1 VNHKICIDKES
12 KIIYCALEG
21 ELDIEKS
28 ISLSKSLREKA
39 SELGFNVLYE
49 ANKLQEPISDTP
61 VHDLTVKLS
70 SILDATILR
79 EVMVAFVYE
88 YGTYDE
94 YWQFYEKAATER
106 GLKIKVFT
114 DKEEAEKWLAD

>member
-1 VNHKICIDKES
+1 LITSHPYVSGWLFCLPGCAEVNHKTSIDNEV
-12 KIIYCALEG
+12 KIIYCTLEG

-28 ISLSKSLREKA
+28 ISLSKNLRETA

-49 ANKLQEPISDTP
+49 ASKLQEPISDTP

-79 EVMVAFVYE
+79 EVMVAGCV
-88 YGTYDE
+88 
-94 YWQFYEKAATER
+94 R
-106 GLKIKVFT
+106 IVL
-114 DKEEAEKWLAD
+114 